1 MVDYEKIGR
10 RITEQRK
17 YLRKIS
23 QEKMAEDL
31 GMYQADISNLEK
43 AKRGSGITDLYKLD
57 LIADYFGI
65 PLETLLFGK
74 GDQAMEKY
82 YGDKMQLKVSKK
94 KVPKGHHDILSKL
107 VGENTSELP
116 IDVFEC
122 GPYMIYVFREIQAL
136 WAEGKKEISEDTID
150 MKLMRIHVYVFWSGE
165 VVSTLVADVS
175 NIWQHILQ
183 PQLRNLQLIINSD
196 VLDVTDV
203 LRTINPYWALWQFE
217 DNDAEKEQQF
227 QLMCQRMDELKPLGD
242 TTVLYVESV
251 YVREDFRQKGILRML
266 IDFLKKT
273 CGDCVMWLNMEPTTG
288 IELTSEFGHVPA
300 YTVSELGQV
309 SMNASIAERLGFTVD
324 SDTWHRQAE
333 VIESTGEIST
343 QIVEIRKCAYY
354 IPNEVCQV
362 IKNDK
367 DLVSIGRAKQRLQQK
382 DEENGGVI
390 DMRSGIKDG
399 FKILEIKE
407 SVVSGPD
414 RGEMIFIYAAH
425 SINGDQRFQFG
436 ISYRS
441 VLDNPIDHDG
451 QLEVYEY
458 LDDSVESEYYDRLVL
473 LNSALLMM

>member
-17 YLRKIS
+17 HLRKIS

-57 LIADYFGI
+57 LIADYFEI

-74 GDQAMEKY
+74 GNQVMEKY
-82 YGDKMQLKVSKK
+82 YGDKMQIKVSKK
-94 KVPKGHHDILSKL
+94 KVPKEHQDILTKL
-107 VGENTSELP
+107 VGVDTSELP
-116 IDVFEC
+116 VDAFEC
-122 GPYMIYVFREIQAL
+122 GPYKLYVFREIQAL
-136 WAEGKKEISEDTID
+136 WGEGKKEISEDTID

-165 VVSTLVADVS
+165 VVSTLVADVT
-175 NIWQHILQ
+175 NIWQHIIQ
-183 PQLRNLQLIINSD
+183 PQLKNLQLIINSD
-196 VLDVTDV
+196 ILDVTDV

-217 DNDAEKEQQF
+217 ENDVEKEKSF
-227 QLMCQRMDELKPLGD
+227 QLMCQRMDELKPFGN
-242 TTVLYVESV
+242 TTVLYIESV

-288 IELTSEFGHVPA
+288 VELTSEFGHIPA

-333 VIESTGEIST
+333 VIGSTGEIST
-343 QIVEIRKCAYY
+343 QIIEIRKCAYY
-354 IPNEVCQV
+354 IPNEICQV
-362 IKNDK
+362 LKDDK
-367 DLVSIGRAKQRLQQK
+367 DLVSIGRAKQRLLQK
-382 DEENGGVI
+382 EENGSVI

-407 SVVSGPD
+407 SIVSGSD
-414 RGEMIFIYAAH
+414 RGKTVFVYASH
-425 SINGDQRFQFG
+425 SIDEDQRFQFG
-436 ISYRS
+436 VSYRS
-441 VLDNPIDHDG
+441 VLDNPIGHDG

-458 LDDSVESEYYDRLVL
+458 LDDADESIYYDRLVL
-473 LNSALLMM
+473 LNTALLLI